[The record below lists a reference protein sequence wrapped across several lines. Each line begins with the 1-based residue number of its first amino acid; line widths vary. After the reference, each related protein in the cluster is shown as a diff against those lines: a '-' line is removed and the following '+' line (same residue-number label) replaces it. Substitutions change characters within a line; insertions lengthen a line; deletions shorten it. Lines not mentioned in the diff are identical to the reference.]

1 MSSRICG
8 QVLDSSLSGNIR
20 WVALAIA
27 DHADTDG
34 ECVMKLANV
43 TRATRLSETTCRA
56 MMRRMEDAGMLTIE
70 RAGGGRIS
78 LMKIHPEKFD
88 PASSEG
94 SSSEGSKSE
103 GSKSEGSGEVVR
115 FGKSQEESGL
125 QDSDGVEAGANGG
138 ENGAKSDAKEPEA
151 EVCPSPHTPLSITNN
166 TILESITGKGESAE
180 RGEGADARAPTFA
193 FVESEAEDTPGP
205 RGRKNLRDCPSMR
218 PTESAVI
225 EFVRDELG
233 LEESDAVF
241 LYANW
246 QENGWRRS
254 EKAPVRD
261 WKACCRTWKAG
272 RYFPSQ
278 KVVVGRGPL
287 RGYRKIDYSKGF

>member
-1 MSSRICG
+1 MDPAKMDPAKEVLITVITEKAGAGFGGAESGVNG
-8 QVLDSSLSGNIR
+8 QKEGKIR
-20 WVALAIA
+20 R
-27 DHADTDG
+27 
-34 ECVMKLANV
+34 K
-43 TRATRLSETTCRA
+43 
-56 MMRRMEDAGMLTIE
+56 
-70 RAGGGRIS
+70 RAGW
-78 LMKIHPEKFD
+78 
-88 PASSEG
+88 
-94 SSSEGSKSE
+94 
-103 GSKSEGSGEVVR
+103 
-115 FGKSQEESGL
+115 
-125 QDSDGVEAGANGG
+125 
-138 ENGAKSDAKEPEA
+138 
-151 EVCPSPHTPLSITNN
+151 EVCRPPHTPLSITNN
-166 TILESITGKGESAE
+166 TILKVLRVRREVQREG
-180 RGEGADARAPTFA
+180 RGDARTPAFA
-193 FVESEAEDTPGP
+193 FVESEADDTPGP

-218 PTESAVI
+218 PTEAAVI